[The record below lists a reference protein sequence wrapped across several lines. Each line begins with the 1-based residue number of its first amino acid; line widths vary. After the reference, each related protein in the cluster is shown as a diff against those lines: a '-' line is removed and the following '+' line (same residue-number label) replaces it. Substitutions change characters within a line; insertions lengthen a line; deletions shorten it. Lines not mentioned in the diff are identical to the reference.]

1 MDDQT
6 TATQANNY
14 DISADGAANAGY
26 EEEPITPMPEE
37 PSQPESEEALAEDG
51 VRLREDG
58 NLEFGDEF
66 FADMAESAEEEPK
79 SPNYYTDEELSQ
91 IPFQQWDL
99 SRLNGDVPVSK
110 IAPIVQS
117 QLQQAQTQAR
127 SQAWE
132 NLPLPGGIT
141 EPKAYTPKELSAE
154 TLKLACEKLGIED
167 TEDFDI
173 YELEHKSAYE
183 LASQELIQKRNAEI
197 SRYQATLQSWRDNAR
212 YQTELTRR
220 PDFGAF
226 NQWYLSE
233 CQKAGYTPQQ
243 VDDALYQ
250 VVLQNGNNF
259 GVIKQVIE
267 GWYQT
272 FHQQT
277 GTPKPKRAN
286 PPRMRRIPNPPIL
299 ESTRGNNYAGRP
311 SIKARDFA
319 GMTDD
324 EQAAALM
331 NMGVV

>member
-1 MDDQT
+1 MDEQT
-6 TATQANNY
+6 TATQASNY
-14 DISADGAANAGY
+14 DISADGAINPGY

-51 VRLREDG
+51 VRLTEDG
-58 NLEFGDEF
+58 NLEFGEEF
-66 FADMAESAEEEPK
+66 FADMPDSAEEEPK
-79 SPNYYTDEELSQ
+79 TPNYYTDEELSQ

-110 IAPIVQS
+110 IAPIVQR

-132 NLPLPGGIT
+132 NLPLPGGMT
-141 EPKAYTPKELSAE
+141 EPKAYTPKELSSEA
-154 TLKLACEKLGIED
+154 LKLACEKLGIED
-167 TEDFDI
+167 TEDFDS

-183 LASQELIQKRNAEI
+183 LAAQELIQKRNAEI
-197 SRYQATLQSWRDNAR
+197 SGYQATLQSWRDNAR
-212 YQTELTRR
+212 YQNELIRR
-220 PDFGAF
+220 PDFGEF
-226 NQWYLSE
+226 NNWYLTE

-243 VDDALYQ
+243 VDNALYQ
-250 VVLQNGNNF
+250 AVLQNGNNF

-272 FHQQT
+272 FHKQR
-277 GTPKPKRAN
+277 GTAKPKAIN
-286 PPRMRRIPNPPIL
+286 AQRMRRIPNPPIL

-311 SIKARDFA
+311 SIKASDFA